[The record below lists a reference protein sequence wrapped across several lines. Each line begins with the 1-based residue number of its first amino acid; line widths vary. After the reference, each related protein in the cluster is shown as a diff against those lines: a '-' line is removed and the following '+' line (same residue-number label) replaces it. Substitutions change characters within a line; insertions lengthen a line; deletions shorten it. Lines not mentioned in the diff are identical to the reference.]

1 MNKHRSELIDFNENF
16 LHDPMPNF
24 YEMSDRQLEEL
35 SFIIKRVLASLSNH
49 QDLCVKG
56 GLSWQLTD
64 LGRYLS
70 LHVLTKHSGD
80 WYPKF
85 CVISNPDGPGWLIGQ
100 YFPFVGEYVPI
111 EQDENINTLVFA
123 TAGIAMR
130 LIDQQYNDK

>member
-1 MNKHRSELIDFNENF
+1 MNKHRTDLIDFNENF
-16 LHDPMPNF
+16 LYDPMPNL

-35 SFIIKRVLASLSNH
+35 SFNIKRVLASLSDH

-56 GLSWQLTD
+56 GLAWQLTD
-64 LGRYLS
+64 FGSFLS
-70 LHVLTKHSGD
+70 LHVLTKHYGD

-85 CVISNPDGPGWLIGQ
+85 SVLSNPDGPGWVVGQ
-100 YFPFVGEYVPI
+100 YYSFVGEYVPI